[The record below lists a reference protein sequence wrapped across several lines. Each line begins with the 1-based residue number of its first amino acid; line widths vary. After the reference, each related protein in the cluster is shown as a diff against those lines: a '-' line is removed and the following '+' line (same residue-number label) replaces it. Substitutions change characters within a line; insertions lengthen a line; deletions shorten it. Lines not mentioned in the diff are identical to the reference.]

1 MGGNYMVHRQTQKNR
16 QSGFTLVEVMVV
28 VAIIGIVSAIAV
40 PSYFSRRPK
49 HDLNR
54 AVREYYNL
62 LQKAKITAIKDR
74 GSCEVTFTT
83 APLGYTV
90 VCDDRDPS
98 TCQGS
103 NSCTFVK
110 KIIIPT
116 EYNSN
121 ITLSSNVSPLTA
133 ARVKFNSMG
142 ESQVGSP
149 IIKFSH
155 PNVTEVYRVNALVS
169 GAIKLRKI

>member
-1 MGGNYMVHRQTQKNR
+1 MPYISTKNNK
-16 QSGFTLVEVMVV
+16 QYGFTLIEVMVV

-40 PSYFSRRPK
+40 PSYFSRKPK
-49 HDLNR
+49 YDLNR
-54 AVREYYNL
+54 AVHDYFNL

-74 GSCEVTFTT
+74 GSCEVTFSL
-83 APLGYTV
+83 APLGYSV
-90 VCDDRDPS
+90 VCDDRNLT
-98 TCQGS
+98 TCQAT

-110 KIIIPT
+110 NINMAT

-121 ITLSSNVSPLTA
+121 ITLSSNVAPLTA
-133 ARVKFNSMG
+133 AKVKFNSMG

-155 PNVTEVYRVNALVS
+155 PNVAEVYRVNVLVS
-169 GAIKLRKI
+169 GVIKLRKI